1 MRRLPRRSPSGMAD
15 DISDRSIGLCDVT
28 RLVAVA
34 CVVLAH
40 VLRTCHSMGVHFT
53 AGEIDPNPET
63 KPARPDPIDMDE
75 DEKEMLSEARARLAN
90 TKGKKAKRKSRE
102 KQVKPSQARRPPKR
116 PGRSHAHAA
125 PPRLGR
131 RLICSE
137 PGHAGRSIS
146 ARRGAAVV
154 HSVPCAV
161 TQRTLGGGVQ
171 LEEARRLANLQKK
184 RELKAAGIDMSKRK
198 RPKRGIDYHTEIP
211 FQRKPVP
218 GFYATSLEEENPHE
232 AEFRRIQARQTQQ

>member
-1 MRRLPRRSPSGMAD
+1 MR
-15 DISDRSIGLCDVT
+15 
-28 RLVAVA
+28 
-34 CVVLAH
+34 
-40 VLRTCHSMGVHFT
+40 
-53 AGEIDPNPET
+53 
-63 KPARPDPIDMDE
+63 
-75 DEKEMLSEARARLAN
+75 
-90 TKGKKAKRKSRE
+90 
-102 KQVKPSQARRPPKR
+102 
-116 PGRSHAHAA
+116 
-125 PPRLGR
+125 
-131 RLICSE
+131 
-137 PGHAGRSIS
+137 
-146 ARRGAAVV
+146 
-154 HSVPCAV
+154 CAV